1 MVALVALAVAADT
14 VDASR
19 KVGST
24 TKPSP
29 ADQQV
34 VFCNM
39 TQEGLQACKPSVT
52 KPNPV
57 DPPALACCQALGRAD
72 LKCLCSYKNSF
83 VLPSLGIDPD
93 LAMALPQKCNL
104 PSLPQC

>member
-1 MVALVALAVAADT
+1 
-14 VDASR
+14 
-19 KVGST
+19 
-24 TKPSP
+24 
-29 ADQQV
+29 
-34 VFCNM
+34 M